1 MQRRLAARAHSTSP
15 PLCPPWTLAVA
26 KPQLYVLSLCAQQC
40 ISDVI
45 NMAGMCGKSLKTKQR
60 SRYFSVFD
68 RTTKQSSRY
77 FSVFDATTKQRSR
90 YFSVF
95 DGTTKQRSRY
105 FSVFDATTK
114 QRSRYVSVFDATT
127 KRNTS
132 MKTVSFFDGT
142 CSGQLA
148 SWLSSRFT
156 IY

>member
-90 YFSVF
+90 Y
-95 DGTTKQRSRY
+95 
-105 FSVFDATTK
+105 
-114 QRSRYVSVFDATT
+114 VSVFDATT